1 MLTLLRA
8 FIVTQENFSTL
19 YNWYGCVAKFKKKP
33 QSESFLE
40 IYFSTQNRPKTQ
52 ARRAE
57 ERKNEAGSSGVF

>member
-1 MLTLLRA
+1 MAVWLSL
-8 FIVTQENFSTL
+8 
-19 YNWYGCVAKFKKKP
+19 KKKP

-57 ERKNEAGSSGVF
+57 ERKNEAGISGVF